1 MFRKEN
7 YDKDFATKNY
17 MLKPA
22 IVMSCVAV
30 FAVCWF
36 TWSEIKIR
44 RNRKLAAAEQKQ
56 LEEMQRKNKK
66 D

>member
-1 MFRKEN
+1 
-7 YDKDFATKNY
+7 